1 MHKIERLL
9 QTLAPKGV
17 EFKTLEEV
25 FEIKNGYTPSKNNP
39 EFWKNGTIPW
49 FRMEDI
55 RENGRILKDS
65 IQHITPKALKGK
77 KLFPKNSIIIST
89 TATIGEHALLIV
101 DSLANQRFTFLSKK
115 ANCDLALDM
124 KFFFYQCFL
133 LGEWCK
139 KNTNVSGFAS
149 VDMTAF
155 KKYKFPIPP
164 LEIQQE
170 IVKILDAFTELN
182 TELNTELKARKKQYE
197 YYQNMLLDFNDI
209 NQNHKDAKMSV
220 KTYPKR
226 LKTLLQTLVP
236 KGVEFRKLGEV
247 LEYDQP
253 NQYCVTSKE
262 FDKSYPT
269 PVLTAGKT
277 FILGYTNEKDNIYQ
291 ASKNAPVIIFDDF
304 TTATQWV
311 DFPFKVKSSAMKI
324 LLPKNPTIN
333 IRFIFFYMQTIP
345 YNIGGEHARHW
356 ISRYSQIEVPIP
368 PLEIQQEIVKI
379 LDAFT
384 ELNTELNTELKAR
397 KKQYEYYQNMLLDF
411 NDINQNHKDAK
422 MSVKT
427 YPKRLKTL
435 LQTLAPK
442 GVEFKTLEEVF
453 EIKNGYTPSKNN
465 PEFWKNGTIPWFR
478 MEDIR
483 ENGRILKDSIQHI
496 TPKALKGKKLFPKNS
511 IIISTTATIGE
522 HALLIVDSLANQR
535 FTFLSKKANCDL
547 ALDMKFFFYQ
557 CFLLGEWCKKNTNVS
572 GFASVDMTAF
582 KKYKFPIPP
591 LEIQQEIVKIL
602 DAFTELNTELNTELK
617 ARKKQYEYYREK
629 LLTFKPLLKQG
640 IT

>member
-1 MHKIERLL
+1 MNHIEKLL

-115 ANCDLALDM
+115 ANCDIALDM

-139 KNTNVSGFAS
+139 NNTNVSGFAS
-149 VDMTAF
+149 VDMSAF

-182 TELNTELKARKKQYE
+182 TELNTELKARKKQYQ
-197 YYQNMLLDFNDI
+197 YYQNMLLDFKGI
-209 NQNHKDAKMSV
+209 HSNHKDAK
-220 KTYPKR
+220 
-226 LKTLLQTLVP
+226 
-236 KGVEFRKLGEV
+236 EKLA
-247 LEYDQP
+247 QKP
-253 NQYCVTSKE
+253 
-262 FDKSYPT
+262 
-269 PVLTAGKT
+269 
-277 FILGYTNEKDNIYQ
+277 
-291 ASKNAPVIIFDDF
+291 
-304 TTATQWV
+304 
-311 DFPFKVKSSAMKI
+311 
-324 LLPKNPTIN
+324 
-333 IRFIFFYMQTIP
+333 
-345 YNIGGEHARHW
+345 
-356 ISRYSQIEVPIP
+356 
-368 PLEIQQEIVKI
+368 
-379 LDAFT
+379 
-384 ELNTELNTELKAR
+384 
-397 KKQYEYYQNMLLDF
+397 
-411 NDINQNHKDAK
+411 
-422 MSVKT
+422 

-442 GVEFKTLEEVF
+442 GVEFRKLGEVCDFQKGKSITKKAVTFGKVPVISGGRQPAYYHNEANRSGETIAISSSGVYAGYVSYWDIPVFLADSFSVSPKQKTLMPKYLFHYLTTQQDAIHATKSTGGIPHV
-453 EIKNGYTPSKNN
+453 YSKDLQN
-465 PEFWKNGTIPWFR
+465 F
-478 MEDIR
+478 
-483 ENGRILKDSIQHI
+483 
-496 TPKALKGKKLFPKNS
+496 
-511 IIISTTATIGE
+511 
-522 HALLIVDSLANQR
+522 LI
-535 FTFLSKKANCDL
+535 
-547 ALDMKFFFYQ
+547 
-557 CFLLGEWCKKNTNVS
+557 
-572 GFASVDMTAF
+572 
-582 KKYKFPIPP
+582 PIPP

-602 DAFTELNTELNTELK
+602 DQFLALTTDLLAGIPAEIK

-629 LLTFKPLLKQG
+629 LLTFKPLTPNK
-640 IT
+640 

>member
-39 EFWKNGTIPW
+39 EFWEKGTIPW

-65 IQHITPKALKGK
+65 IQHITPKALKNK

-115 ANCDLALDM
+115 ANCGIALDM

-209 NQNHKDAKMSV
+209 HSNHKDAKMSV
-220 KTYPKR
+220 KP
-226 LKTLLQTLVP
+226 
-236 KGVEFRKLGEV
+236 
-247 LEYDQP
+247 
-253 NQYCVTSKE
+253 
-262 FDKSYPT
+262 
-269 PVLTAGKT
+269 
-277 FILGYTNEKDNIYQ
+277 
-291 ASKNAPVIIFDDF
+291 
-304 TTATQWV
+304 
-311 DFPFKVKSSAMKI
+311 
-324 LLPKNPTIN
+324 
-333 IRFIFFYMQTIP
+333 
-345 YNIGGEHARHW
+345 
-356 ISRYSQIEVPIP
+356 
-368 PLEIQQEIVKI
+368 
-379 LDAFT
+379 
-384 ELNTELNTELKAR
+384 
-397 KKQYEYYQNMLLDF
+397 
-411 NDINQNHKDAK
+411 
-422 MSVKT
+422 

-442 GVEFKTLEEVF
+442 GVEFRKLGDIGEFYGGLVGKSKKSFSQGNKFYVPYINVF
-453 EIKNGYTPSKNN
+453 NN
-465 PEFWKNGTIPWFR
+465 PQLDLNALESVQIGDKEKQNTIQLGDVLFTGSSENLEDCAMSCVVTQKIEKDIYLNSFCFGFRFFDKNLFNPSFLKHFLRDYNFR
-478 MEDIR
+478 KNISKVA
-483 ENGRILKDSIQHI
+483 NGV
-496 TPKALKGKKLFPKNS
+496 T
-511 IIISTTATIGE
+511 
-522 HALLIVDSLANQR
+522 R
-535 FTFLSKKANCDL
+535 FNVSKQLLSKI
-547 ALDMKFFFYQ
+547 
-557 CFLLGEWCKKNTNVS
+557 TI
-572 GFASVDMTAF
+572 
-582 KKYKFPIPP
+582 PIPP

-602 DAFTELNTELNTELK
+602 DQFSILTTDLQTGIPAEIE

-629 LLTFKPLLKQG
+629 LLSFKPLTPHKEVKKC
-640 IT
+640 

>member
-39 EFWKNGTIPW
+39 EFWEKGTIPW

-139 KNTNVSGFAS
+139 NNINVSGFAS

-164 LEIQQE
+164 LEVQQE

-197 YYQNMLLDFNDI
+197 YYQNMLLDFDNI
-209 NQNHKDAKMSV
+209 HSNHKDA
-220 KTYPKR
+220 
-226 LKTLLQTLVP
+226 
-236 KGVEFRKLGEV
+236 
-247 LEYDQP
+247 
-253 NQYCVTSKE
+253 
-262 FDKSYPT
+262 
-269 PVLTAGKT
+269 
-277 FILGYTNEKDNIYQ
+277 
-291 ASKNAPVIIFDDF
+291 
-304 TTATQWV
+304 
-311 DFPFKVKSSAMKI
+311 
-324 LLPKNPTIN
+324 
-333 IRFIFFYMQTIP
+333 
-345 YNIGGEHARHW
+345 
-356 ISRYSQIEVPIP
+356 
-368 PLEIQQEIVKI
+368 
-379 LDAFT
+379 
-384 ELNTELNTELKAR
+384 
-397 KKQYEYYQNMLLDF
+397 
-411 NDINQNHKDAK
+411 
-422 MSVKT
+422 KT

-442 GVEFKTLEEVF
+442 GVEFRKLGEVCDFQKGKSITKKAVTLGKVPVISGGRQPAYYHNEANRSGETIAISSSGVYAGYVSYWDIPVFLADSFSVSPKQKTLMPKYLFHYLTTQQDAIHATKSTGGIPHV
-453 EIKNGYTPSKNN
+453 YSKDLQN
-465 PEFWKNGTIPWFR
+465 F
-478 MEDIR
+478 
-483 ENGRILKDSIQHI
+483 
-496 TPKALKGKKLFPKNS
+496 
-511 IIISTTATIGE
+511 
-522 HALLIVDSLANQR
+522 LI
-535 FTFLSKKANCDL
+535 
-547 ALDMKFFFYQ
+547 
-557 CFLLGEWCKKNTNVS
+557 
-572 GFASVDMTAF
+572 
-582 KKYKFPIPP
+582 PIPP
-591 LEIQQEIVKIL
+591 LEVQQEIVKIL
-602 DAFTELNTELNTELK
+602 DQFSILTTDLLAGIPAEIK

-629 LLTFKPLLKQG
+629 LLTFKPLTPHKEVKK
-640 IT
+640 

>member
-9 QTLAPKGV
+9 HTLAPKGV
-17 EFKTLEEV
+17 GFKTLEEV
-25 FEIKNGYTPSKNNP
+25 FEIKNGYTPSKKNP

-139 KNTNVSGFAS
+139 NNINVSGFAS
-149 VDMTAF
+149 VDMSAF

-182 TELNTELKARKKQYE
+182 TELNTELKARKKQYQ

-209 NQNHKDAKMSV
+209 NQNHKDAKMS
-220 KTYPKR
+220 
-226 LKTLLQTLVP
+226 
-236 KGVEFRKLGEV
+236 
-247 LEYDQP
+247 
-253 NQYCVTSKE
+253 
-262 FDKSYPT
+262 
-269 PVLTAGKT
+269 
-277 FILGYTNEKDNIYQ
+277 
-291 ASKNAPVIIFDDF
+291 
-304 TTATQWV
+304 
-311 DFPFKVKSSAMKI
+311 
-324 LLPKNPTIN
+324 
-333 IRFIFFYMQTIP
+333 
-345 YNIGGEHARHW
+345 
-356 ISRYSQIEVPIP
+356 
-368 PLEIQQEIVKI
+368 
-379 LDAFT
+379 
-384 ELNTELNTELKAR
+384 
-397 KKQYEYYQNMLLDF
+397 
-411 NDINQNHKDAK
+411 AK
-422 MSVKT
+422 P

-442 GVEFKTLEEVF
+442 GVEFRKLGEVC
-453 EIKNGYTPSKNN
+453 EI
-465 PEFWKNGTIPWFR
+465 
-478 MEDIR
+478 IR
-483 ENGRILKDSIQHI
+483 GKRVTKKEILD
-496 TPKALKGKKLFPKNS
+496 KGKYP
-511 IIISTTATIGE
+511 
-522 HALLIVDSLANQR
+522 V
-535 FTFLSKKANCDL
+535 
-547 ALDMKFFFYQ
+547 
-557 CFLLGEWCKKNTNVS
+557 VS
-572 GFASVDMTAF
+572 GGIGFMGYLNEYNREENTITIAQYGTAGFVNWQNQKFWANDVCFSVIPKETLINRYLYYVLTNMQNYLYSISNRSAIPYSISSNNIMQITI
-582 KKYKFPIPP
+582 PIPP

-602 DAFTELNTELNTELK
+602 DQFSILTTDLLAGIPAEIK

-629 LLTFKPLLKQG
+629 LLTFKPLTPNKEVKKG
-640 IT
+640 

>member
-25 FEIKNGYTPSKNNP
+25 FEIRNGYTPSKNNP

-101 DSLANQRFTFLSKK
+101 DSLANQQFTFLSKK

-139 KNTNVSGFAS
+139 NNINVSGFAS

-197 YYQNMLLDFNDI
+197 YYQNMLLDFKDI
-209 NQNHKDAKMSV
+209 NQNHKDAKE
-220 KTYPKR
+220 K
-226 LKTLLQTLVP
+226 LV
-236 KGVEFRKLGEV
+236 
-247 LEYDQP
+247 Q
-253 NQYCVTSKE
+253 
-262 FDKSYPT
+262 
-269 PVLTAGKT
+269 
-277 FILGYTNEKDNIYQ
+277 
-291 ASKNAPVIIFDDF
+291 
-304 TTATQWV
+304 
-311 DFPFKVKSSAMKI
+311 
-324 LLPKNPTIN
+324 
-333 IRFIFFYMQTIP
+333 
-345 YNIGGEHARHW
+345 
-356 ISRYSQIEVPIP
+356 
-368 PLEIQQEIVKI
+368 
-379 LDAFT
+379 
-384 ELNTELNTELKAR
+384 
-397 KKQYEYYQNMLLDF
+397 
-411 NDINQNHKDAK
+411 
-422 MSVKT
+422 KT

-442 GVEFKTLEEVF
+442 GVEFRKLGDIGEYIRGVTYKKNQEINNLECGIKVLRANNITLSNHLNF
-453 EIKNGYTPSKNN
+453 
-465 PEFWKNGTIPWFR
+465 
-478 MEDIR
+478 EDIKVINR
-483 ENGRILKDSIQHI
+483 NVKIRKEQYL
-496 TPKALKGKKLFPKNS
+496 
-511 IIISTTATIGE
+511 
-522 HALLIVDSLANQR
+522 
-535 FTFLSKKANCDL
+535 
-547 ALDMKFFFYQ
+547 
-557 CFLLGEWCKKNTNVS
+557 KKNDILICAGS
-572 GFASVDMTAF
+572 GSSEHIGKVAF
-582 KKYKFPIPP
+582 INTDFDYVFGGFMGVIRIREVNSRFVYHIFTSNIFKQYLEKSLNTTTINNLNANILQNFLIPIPP

-602 DAFTELNTELNTELK
+602 DQFSALTTDLLAGIPAEIE

-629 LLTFKPLLKQG
+629 LLTFKPLTPHKEVKKC
-640 IT
+640 

>member
-17 EFKTLEEV
+17 EFRKLEDIILSLKTGLNPRKFFKLNTPNANNYYVTVRELEEYT
-25 FEIKNGYTPSKNNP
+25 IKFTHQTDRIDDNALSLCLKRSNLEKDDILFSGT
-39 EFWKNGTIPW
+39 GTI
-49 FRMEDI
+49 
-55 RENGRILKDS
+55 
-65 IQHITPKALKGK
+65 GK
-77 KLFPKNSIIIST
+77 VSIIKENPNNWAIKEGIYSIKPNKKIVFPRFLMFCFENLNIQNDIKSKSFGGIVKSISMNDLQQI
-89 TATIGEHALLIV
+89 TI
-101 DSLANQRFTFLSKK
+101 
-115 ANCDLALDM
+115 
-124 KFFFYQCFL
+124 
-133 LGEWCK
+133 
-139 KNTNVSGFAS
+139 
-149 VDMTAF
+149 
-155 KKYKFPIPP
+155 PIPP

-170 IVKILDAFTELN
+170 IVKILDAF

-209 NQNHKDAKMSV
+209 NQNHKDAKMS
-220 KTYPKR
+220 
-226 LKTLLQTLVP
+226 
-236 KGVEFRKLGEV
+236 
-247 LEYDQP
+247 
-253 NQYCVTSKE
+253 
-262 FDKSYPT
+262 
-269 PVLTAGKT
+269 A
-277 FILGYTNEKDNIYQ
+277 
-291 ASKNAPVIIFDDF
+291 
-304 TTATQWV
+304 
-311 DFPFKVKSSAMKI
+311 
-324 LLPKNPTIN
+324 
-333 IRFIFFYMQTIP
+333 
-345 YNIGGEHARHW
+345 
-356 ISRYSQIEVPIP
+356 
-368 PLEIQQEIVKI
+368 
-379 LDAFT
+379 
-384 ELNTELNTELKAR
+384 
-397 KKQYEYYQNMLLDF
+397 
-411 NDINQNHKDAK
+411 
-422 MSVKT
+422 KT

-557 CFLLGEWCKKNTNVS
+557 CFLLGEWCKNNTNVS

-602 DAFTELNTELNTELK
+602 DQFSLLTTDLLAGIPAEIK

-629 LLTFKPLLKQG
+629 LLAFKPLTPNKEVKK
-640 IT
+640 

>member
-9 QTLAPKGV
+9 QTLVPKGV

-39 EFWKNGTIPW
+39 EFWEKGTIPW

-101 DSLANQRFTFLSKK
+101 DSLANQQFTFLSKK
-115 ANCDLALDM
+115 ANCDIALDM

-182 TELNTELKARKKQYE
+182 TELKARKKQYQ
-197 YYQNMLLDFNDI
+197 YYQNMLLDFKDI
-209 NQNHKDAKMSV
+209 HQSHKDAK
-220 KTYPKR
+220 
-226 LKTLLQTLVP
+226 
-236 KGVEFRKLGEV
+236 
-247 LEYDQP
+247 
-253 NQYCVTSKE
+253 
-262 FDKSYPT
+262 
-269 PVLTAGKT
+269 
-277 FILGYTNEKDNIYQ
+277 I
-291 ASKNAPVIIFDDF
+291 
-304 TTATQWV
+304 
-311 DFPFKVKSSAMKI
+311 
-324 LLPKNPTIN
+324 
-333 IRFIFFYMQTIP
+333 
-345 YNIGGEHARHW
+345 
-356 ISRYSQIEVPIP
+356 
-368 PLEIQQEIVKI
+368 
-379 LDAFT
+379 
-384 ELNTELNTELKAR
+384 
-397 KKQYEYYQNMLLDF
+397 
-411 NDINQNHKDAK
+411 
-422 MSVKT
+422 KT

-442 GVEFKTLEEVF
+442 GVEF
-453 EIKNGYTPSKNN
+453 
-465 PEFWKNGTIPWFR
+465 R
-478 MEDIR
+478 
-483 ENGRILKDSIQHI
+483 
-496 TPKALKGKKLFPKNS
+496 KLGD
-511 IIISTTATIGE
+511 IGE
-522 HALLIVDSLANQR
+522 FTRGNGLLKSDLQDKGRPVVHYGQIHTQYNLSIDKTISYVNDALFHKL
-535 FTFLSKKANCDL
+535 KKAKPNDILIATTSENVKDVGKSIAWLGNEEIAFSGDMYSYSTNENPKFIIYYFQTWFFQKEKEKRITGTKVMRIHENDL
-547 ALDMKFFFYQ
+547 KQ
-557 CFLLGEWCKKNTNVS
+557 ITI
-572 GFASVDMTAF
+572 
-582 KKYKFPIPP
+582 PIPP

-602 DAFTELNTELNTELK
+602 DQFSALTTDLLAGIPAEIE

-629 LLTFKPLLKQG
+629 LLTFKPLTPHKEVKKC
-640 IT
+640 